1 MYQIFPKKIHIS
13 SSHFLNNII
22 NHADPCL
29 DPRIGTYEQE
39 TKSTY
44 ARNPYGGGGAI
55 SFHISFKKRKQGRRT
70 NTKNSRSIR
79 KNPTNLISLPASQQW
94 SSSSAARTY
103 RPAASA
109 YRPPQDASG
118 LSDTMMTWCHLM
130 CSSTT
135 RMASL
140 PRTNKKRDAWR

>member
-55 SFHISFKKRKQGRRT
+55 SFHISFKKESKVGEQTQKTADPLERT
-70 NTKNSRSIR
+70 Q
-79 KNPTNLISLPASQQW
+79 PT
-94 SSSSAARTY
+94 
-103 RPAASA
+103 
-109 YRPPQDASG
+109 
-118 LSDTMMTWCHLM
+118 
-130 CSSTT
+130 
-135 RMASL
+135 
-140 PRTNKKRDAWR
+140 